1 MLEAYQ
7 ELSSTLSP
15 FPCLAQDFNSWEAL
29 QSYDYS
35 LEKIRDPFKEKKNKN
50 YIHGK
55 CFYMNLF
62 AGEMFMSVGL
72 KSSLCLQSAVSISTD
87 FPPKR
92 AAVLA
97 RLGLISLAAKC
108 VREGMDTQAPYFPVS
123 WLPDSFSPRGVTFWH

>member
-1 MLEAYQ
+1 M
-7 ELSSTLSP
+7 LSP
-15 FPCLAQDFNSWEAL
+15 FPCLAQDFSSWEAL

-35 LEKIRDPFKEKKNKN
+35 LEKIGDHSNSILKKKKF

-55 CFYMNLF
+55 CFYINLF
-62 AGEMFMSVGL
+62 AGEMFTSVGL
-72 KSSLCLQSAVSISTD
+72 KSSLCLQSTVSISTD

-97 RLGLISLAAKC
+97 RLGLISLAVKC
-108 VREGMDTQAPYFPVS
+108 LREGMDTQAPYFPVS